1 MSAYSAKPAAK
12 RLLELSSEVSRI
24 ASRLASLSVE
34 PEPETETASAI
45 PSADRPEVS
54 LETVSAV
61 IRRRGQRTHYFA
73 EELFADPAWDMML
86 DLLEAEMSNRR
97 VSVSSACIAAGVP
110 ASTALRHLKTLEEK
124 RLVVRLA
131 DPLDGRRYWIELA
144 PEASVAMRRWFADNL
159 NTVDLK

>member
-86 DLLEAEMSNRR
+86 DLLEA
-97 VSVSSACIAAGVP
+97 
-110 ASTALRHLKTLEEK
+110 
-124 RLVVRLA
+124 
-131 DPLDGRRYWIELA
+131 LDIQ
-144 PEASVAMRRWFADNL
+144 
-159 NTVDLK
+159 